1 MLYSLQ
7 ELGWQYVGPTLFLN
21 NHGEEVKLTAGEP
34 RRLQQLMERTLEEQ
48 HEAAV
53 VQALHRRKGVTESEL
68 KQVDE
73 YGIDFEAV
81 RKAVN
86 SKKTS
91 RRGHTLSPHGQRA
104 RILLVLDSNKLESTL
119 TYCALCVKMGRTQS
133 STVYGIA
140 LGWQRRA
147 ANTYQKEPWDGAEQV
162 GSTRF

>member
-21 NHGEEVKLTAGEP
+21 NHGEEIKLTEGEP

-73 YGIDFEAV
+73 YGIDFEAI
-81 RKAVN
+81 RKAVK

-91 RRGHTLSPHGQRA
+91 RRGAHIITQLAAGTYPVGARLKQIGVHTDMLCPLCEDGEDTVKHRVWHCPGLAEARA
-104 RILLVLDSNKLESTL
+104 N
-119 TYCALCVKMGRTQS
+119 A
-133 STVYGIA
+133 
-140 LGWQRRA
+140 
-147 ANTYQKEPWDGAEQV
+147 YQKEPWGGAEQV
-162 GSTRF
+162 GSIRF